1 MSLLLA
7 LTGGGG
13 PTSYTLTASTGTY
26 TLTGVSAG
34 ILKSKV
40 VSANSGTYAYTGTAA
55 SILRSKRV
63 VGASGSYSYTGVSAS
78 LLRSRVLVGN
88 SGSYTLSGTSANILK
103 SRLIVGIPGTYTYTG
118 STANIVYTPSVGVDV
133 KVSWVAF
140 DTAESPLWGPTDS
153 EYLYLKP
160 PYSLDMCTG
169 ELILPITPDIII
181 ELC

>member
-26 TLTGVSAG
+26 TV
-34 ILKSKV
+34 
-40 VSANSGTYAYTGTAA
+40 TGTAA
-55 SILRSKRV
+55 SILKSKRI
-63 VGASGSYSYTGVSAS
+63 VGVSGSYSYSGVSAS

-88 SGSYTLSGTSANILK
+88 SGSYTLSGTPANILK
-103 SRLIVGIPGTYTYTG
+103 SRLIVGVPGAYTYTG
-118 STANIVYTPSVGVDV
+118 SVANIVYTPSVGVDV